1 MRTGLKGRYFMVHCT
16 KTSEH
21 CSLFPSKASRLLISC
36 FPPKIWFERS
46 VMSSIVA
53 NFVQKGRK
61 IVAIGRN
68 YGCAI
73 SFPLSK

>member
-1 MRTGLKGRYFMVHCT
+1 
-16 KTSEH
+16 
-21 CSLFPSKASRLLISC
+21 
-36 FPPKIWFERS
+36 
-46 VMSSIVA
+46 MSSIVA